1 MMYGTSYQLYKY
13 ERSLRAAEQRAADDR
28 AGAAAAEWR
37 DLRLSLARVLRLGR
51 RVRPA
56 RGMTDAVT
64 GSARVLSGIR

>member
-1 MMYGTSYQLYKY
+1 MMYEMSYRMYQCQ
-13 ERSLRAAEQRAADDR
+13 RGRNAAEQRAADDR